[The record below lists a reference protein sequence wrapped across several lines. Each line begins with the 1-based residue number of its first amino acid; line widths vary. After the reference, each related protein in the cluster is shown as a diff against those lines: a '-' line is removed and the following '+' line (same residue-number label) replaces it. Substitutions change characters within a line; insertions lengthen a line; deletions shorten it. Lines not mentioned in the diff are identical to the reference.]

1 MFKFGFEFRFGFGL
15 APRRGVLIL
24 GEADGG
30 GVNIPRLVLPA
41 CGGSRDP
48 WKGICSKILVNFGV
62 IRPGVNLPGYNGVL
76 LPGVGGFVVED
87 SL

>member
-1 MFKFGFEFRFGFGL
+1 M
-15 APRRGVLIL
+15 
-24 GEADGG
+24 
-30 GVNIPRLVLPA
+30 NIPRLVLPA
-41 CGGSRDP
+41 WSRDP

-76 LPGVGGFVVED
+76 LPGVGGFVAED

>member
-1 MFKFGFEFRFGFGL
+1 M
-15 APRRGVLIL
+15 
-24 GEADGG
+24 
-30 GVNIPRLVLPA
+30 NIPRLVLPA

-87 SL
+87 SLFEIYKKILISI

>member
-1 MFKFGFEFRFGFGL
+1 M
-15 APRRGVLIL
+15 
-24 GEADGG
+24 
-30 GVNIPRLVLPA
+30 NIPRLVLPA
-41 CGGSRDP
+41 WSRDP

-87 SL
+87 NLFEIYKKILISI